1 MSGENILEQI
11 ADDLRNQNPPADPAP
26 ANPAG
31 TESGNNN
38 PAPAEPEP
46 TKTESEGNQNP
57 DDSEKKEWWESND
70 NPTDKPA
77 DQKPEDKQNQNEPEI
92 PLDEDIKLLMEY
104 KKSGK
109 TLADFIKEYQVEDIS
124 SWSDEKLV
132 EQGLKDF
139 MTLTEEEYE
148 QALYDYKQSSV
159 FQKKQL
165 VENFKEKFQKK
176 NESKLK
182 ELTSSNVEAETK
194 AKAIVDKYRSDLEE
208 FSNNIANKE
217 LYGLKITDEMSKN
230 LKNYLETKF
239 SMTREDGTIDVE
251 KMYSVALWLNH
262 GAELVKANV
271 TKARNEGKEQVI
283 KEVTNP
289 SKNMNNSGRAVSS
302 GLEAVQEAF
311 SALFPS

>member
-176 NESKLK
+176 NESKH
-182 ELTSSNVEAETK
+182 
-194 AKAIVDKYRSDLEE
+194 IV
-208 FSNNIANKE
+208 
-217 LYGLKITDEMSKN
+217 N
-230 LKNYLETKF
+230 LH
-239 SMTREDGTIDVE
+239 R
-251 KMYSVALWLNH
+251 
-262 GAELVKANV
+262 
-271 TKARNEGKEQVI
+271 VI
-283 KEVTNP
+283 
-289 SKNMNNSGRAVSS
+289 
-302 GLEAVQEAF
+302 L
-311 SALFPS
+311 